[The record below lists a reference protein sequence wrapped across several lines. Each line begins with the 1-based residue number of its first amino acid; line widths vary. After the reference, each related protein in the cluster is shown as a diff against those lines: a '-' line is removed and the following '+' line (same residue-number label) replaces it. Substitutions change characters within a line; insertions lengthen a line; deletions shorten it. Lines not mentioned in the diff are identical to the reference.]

1 MVWSPEREFFAFTIG
16 SIVCVED
23 LKTGKQKLFYDHQ
36 EDITVLALRHDDS
49 QMASASAYL
58 LHNKS
63 NPNNRLFNSSIKSVQ
78 SQIVIWKLNCE
89 AFEIFINLF
98 HKNSSNITCMN
109 YSSDDRFL
117 ISIGDYK
124 TPSLIIWNTYDY
136 SCLVSMDNLNHVI
149 HDIAWNP
156 CKCNEFVMC
165 GQNKML
171 IVWSLDEKPMRTGS
185 LRSFEC
191 EIPLAICEVSI
202 TSTFSIEIKYF
213 RRFTFYE
220 VLKSLV

>member
-16 SIVCVED
+16 SIVCAED
-23 LKTGKQKLFYDHQ
+23 LKSGKQKLLYDHQ
-36 EDITVLALRHDDS
+36 EDITVLTLRHDNS

-58 LHNKS
+58 LQTK
-63 NPNNRLFNSSIKSVQ
+63 PNSSKGLFNSSIKSVQ
-78 SQIVIWKLNCE
+78 SQITIWNCE
-89 AFEIFINLF
+89 NFEIFINLF

-109 YSSDDRFL
+109 YSRDDRFL

-202 TSTFSIEIKYF
+202 LSFSTYLTSFF
-213 RRFTFYE
+213 NF
-220 VLKSLV
+220 